1 MIHFVL
7 LVGDSDTFPVRYTKT
22 DRADEKACNTA
33 FYPTDLYYSCLYK
46 RDGSFDNWDGSG
58 NGYYG
63 ELHGETHS
71 GSINIDLVNL
81 VPTVAVGRVPASS
94 VEEVNCFV
102 QKTIRYESQAYGANW
117 AKNALLMATHDWI
130 ADACRVQERIAQDF
144 LEGYDSTILSSA
156 GSPCTGAGNLNAT
169 AVTEAFNRGV
179 GLVGYIGHGSPDSLA
194 IPSGWWG
201 INNITQLTNTNH
213 LPIMCAAGC
222 DTAVFATLPPYRPYV
237 DVNGVNHLGTLGG
250 ESFTAPPPQPACLQ
264 HSNDPDNDL
273 ATGLMV
279 RTHAGVVAYLGGV
292 TGMQMYEPLEYFFQG
307 IRSSVTVGE
316 AWQWLVRHF
325 YEVQG
330 SPGTL
335 DRPDWFAVARVHQ
348 PWKFMLFG
356 DPSLRIG
363 GATSELGADEGL
375 LVKGSDDAVYLIEAG
390 ERRWIT
396 DAQTFECR
404 GLDWNAIQ
412 TISDAQ
418 LNSISR
424 GQDFPSR
431 TNDTLLKGSGPAVFI
446 MQDCQRRWITSP
458 EIFNSLGLDWAAI
471 QTISDRDLEAIPR
484 GTDLS

>member
-1 MIHFVL
+1 
-7 LVGDSDTFPVRYTKT
+7 
-22 DRADEKACNTA
+22 
-33 FYPTDLYYSCLYK
+33 
-46 RDGSFDNWDGSG
+46 
-58 NGYYG
+58 
-63 ELHGETHS
+63 
-71 GSINIDLVNL
+71 
-81 VPTVAVGRVPASS
+81 
-94 VEEVNCFV
+94 
-102 QKTIRYESQAYGANW
+102 
-117 AKNALLMATHDWI
+117 
-130 ADACRVQERIAQDF
+130 
-144 LEGYDSTILSSA
+144 
-156 GSPCTGAGNLNAT
+156 
-169 AVTEAFNRGV
+169 
-179 GLVGYIGHGSPDSLA
+179 
-194 IPSGWWG
+194 
-201 INNITQLTNTNH
+201 
-213 LPIMCAAGC
+213 
-222 DTAVFATLPPYRPYV
+222 
-237 DVNGVNHLGTLGG
+237 
-250 ESFTAPPPQPACLQ
+250 
-264 HSNDPDNDL
+264 
-273 ATGLMV
+273 MV

-431 TNDTLLKGSGPAVFI
+431 TNGTLLKGSGPAVFI